1 MSISLM
7 VAMLADVTNY
17 EKCFGVAVIL
27 ERS

>member
-7 VAMLADVTNY
+7 VATLDDVTNY